1 MSKHLNPKQ
10 LRAILK
16 VGDVM
21 VPGDSELPRFSSTGC
36 VSQVDRILDHMPET
50 DLGDL
55 KMLLG
60 ILAFFPG
67 FALAFLFRMLEASP
81 AVPGPLGSIL
91 RQIRIGM
98 RGLIMSLYYGDPN
111 VLGKLG
117 YKVAVYTA
125 DLKKA

>member
-10 LRAILK
+10 LRAIEK

-21 VPGDSELPRFSSTGC
+21 IPGDSEFPSFSRTGC
-36 VSQVDRILDHMPET
+36 ISQVDRILDYMPAS

-67 FALAFLFRMLEASP
+67 FLLAFLFRMLEASP
-81 AVPGPLGSIL
+81 AVPGPVGSIL
-91 RQIRIGM
+91 RQIRLGM
-98 RGLIMSLYYGDPN
+98 RGLIMSLYYGDTS
-111 VLGKLG
+111 VLTKLG
-117 YKVAVYTA
+117 YKVSVYTA